1 MSQINESAIA
11 TPGVYVTEI
20 PSFPP
25 SIAQVAT
32 AIPAFVGYTAQATNL
47 QPGDLS
53 GVPTRLSSLVEYQ
66 QYFGNG
72 PDPGIT
78 EIDIDANNVV
88 TAVKR
93 NANYYMYDSIRMF
106 FLNGGGACYIVS
118 IGEFPALPNVNDF
131 TNGLNAVAKY
141 DEPTLILF
149 PDAALLNAGDFATV
163 QTAGLTLCGS
173 LQDRFCI
180 FD

>member
-1 MSQINESAIA
+1 MSQINESTIA

-32 AIPAFVGYTAQATNL
+32 AIPAFVGYTEKADNL
-47 QPGDLS
+47 QPGDLNL
-53 GVPTRLSSLVEYQ
+53 VPTRLSSMVEYQ

-78 EIDIDANNVV
+78 EVDIDLNNIV

-93 NANYYMYDSIRMF
+93 NATYYMYDSIRMF
-106 FLNGGGACYIVS
+106 FLNGGSVCYIVS
-118 IGEFPALPNVNDF
+118 IGEFPTPPAGASYDKNDF
-131 TNGLNAVAKY
+131 INGL
-141 DEPTLILF
+141 T
-149 PDAALLNAGDFATV
+149 AL
-163 QTAGLTLCGS
+163 
-173 LQDRFCI
+173 RK
-180 FD
+180 